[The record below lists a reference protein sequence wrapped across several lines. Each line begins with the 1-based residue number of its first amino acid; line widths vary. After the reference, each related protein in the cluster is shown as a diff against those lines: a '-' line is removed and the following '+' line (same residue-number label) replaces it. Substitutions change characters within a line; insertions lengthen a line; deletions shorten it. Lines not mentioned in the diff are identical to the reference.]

1 MLGPPD
7 AIASTAIYARPR
19 LIIYGPSISSGGRG
33 VERAKFSRNTLHS
46 AGADANLAGNFEDAL
61 PGPQLTLDSF
71 FQGWAD
77 PWPPELF
84 VLLYGPL
91 EARMDSL
98 ADHAALKLGK
108 CACNLKHQATGRRG
122 GVDRLLVEVK
132 INIASL
138 QRLDRAEEID

>member
-1 MLGPPD
+1 AGAWRKGGQRRNMVVSYWRNPHPGGLFTYQLYFPMLGPPD

-46 AGADANLAGNFEDAL
+46 AGADANLRGNFEDAL

-71 FQGWAD
+71 FQCWAD
-77 PWPPELF
+77 LWPPELF
-84 VLLYGPL
+84 ALLYGPL

-98 ADHAALKLGK
+98 ADHAALK
-108 CACNLKHQATGRRG
+108 
-122 GVDRLLVEVK
+122 
-132 INIASL
+132 
-138 QRLDRAEEID
+138 

>member
-7 AIASTAIYARPR
+7 VNRIDRHLCETT
-19 LIIYGPSISSGGRG
+19 LVIYGPSISSGGRG

-61 PGPQLTLDSF
+61 PGQQLALDSF
-71 FQGWAD
+71 FQCWAD
-77 PWPPELF
+77 LWPPELF
-84 VLLYGPL
+84 ALLYGPL

-108 CACNLKHQATGRRG
+108 SARHLKHELAGRCGR
-122 GVDRLLVEVK
+122 VDRLL
-132 INIASL
+132 I
-138 QRLDRAEEID
+138 